1 MLSPGKQNIFHQPEG
16 QLIRFASRDRHT
28 SLGIWFPIPSTDWRI
43 LMAVN
48 ENKILGPAN
57 ILRDGTLTISGATG
71 LLLLLLVWVLL
82 SSLTRQIR
90 EKNLQLDAISSHLLG
105 GLLITRLDG
114 CLDLL

>member
-1 MLSPGKQNIFHQPEG
+1 
-16 QLIRFASRDRHT
+16 
-28 SLGIWFPIPSTDWRI
+28 
-43 LMAVN
+43 MAVN

-90 EKNLQLDAISSHLLG
+90 EKNLQLDAISSTCSGACSLQG
-105 GLLITRLDG
+105 WIGPSPSSTPTTAT
-114 CLDLL
+114 